1 MLLNSHDARINT
13 FFTSSL
19 VFLLASSWRVFLRL
33 MMHMMIKATKI
44 PNTTT
49 TTAITA
55 SFRLLTSENI
65 NLSDKKAKSSHR
77 GKNTKFTKE
86 KHCKSKQNVPIIWYC
101 YSVKKK
107 SDFKM
112 CKNIFKESRSFVIT
126 WYFCSPMKFSIVI
139 AFNLCSPIKVYIV
152 ITYNM
157 CTPITVYIE
166 HTWIYV

>member
-1 MLLNSHDARINT
+1 MLLNSHDDRINT

-65 NLSDKKAKSSHR
+65 ILSDKKVKSSHK

-86 KHCKSKQNVPIIWYC
+86 KHCKSKQNVLIIWYC

-107 SDFKM
+107 V
-112 CKNIFKESRSFVIT
+112 ISRCAKI
-126 WYFCSPMKFSIVI
+126 Y
-139 AFNLCSPIKVYIV
+139 LRKVEVLLSHDISAHQWNFPLWLHL
-152 ITYNM
+152 I
-157 CTPITVYIE
+157 CA
-166 HTWIYV
+166 HQ

>member
-65 NLSDKKAKSSHR
+65 NLSDKKVKSSHK
-77 GKNTKFTKE
+77 GTNTKFTKE
-86 KHCKSKQNVPIIWYC
+86 KHCKSKQNVLIIWYC

-107 SDFKM
+107 V
-112 CKNIFKESRSFVIT
+112 ISRCAKI
-126 WYFCSPMKFSIVI
+126 Y
-139 AFNLCSPIKVYIV
+139 LRKVEVLLSHDISAHQWNFPLWLHL
-152 ITYNM
+152 I
-157 CTPITVYIE
+157 CA
-166 HTWIYV
+166 HQ

>member
-65 NLSDKKAKSSHR
+65 ILSDKKAKSSHK

-107 SDFKM
+107 
-112 CKNIFKESRSFVIT
+112 VI
-126 WYFCSPMKFSIVI
+126 SICAKI
-139 AFNLCSPIKVYIV
+139 YLRKVEVLLSHDICAHQWNFPLWLHL
-152 ITYNM
+152 I
-157 CTPITVYIE
+157 CA
-166 HTWIYV
+166 HQ